1 MNTKLLS
8 IYVLITAVFI
18 TQNAFCQIENLIPQN
33 WAVVQQIK
41 GDFNDDG
48 LKDYFVIID
57 SVKAQEKW
65 ITEER
70 HILIFHGTSKGF
82 ILVDKNT
89 AIFKNRNRMVESDV
103 IDISAKKNVVFMG
116 LGDMNFGYGY
126 NGGLGYTF
134 RLQNNGW
141 YAIGCNWACGK
152 PMSGGKGEGIYEEA
166 FSFNFITNNYK
177 KVVKEDSKVI
187 HKTSARG
194 KINGPIPFQ
203 EYNGDCDELI
213 K

>member
-1 MNTKLLS
+1 MKMKIILIFLLTLSKLVNS
-8 IYVLITAVFI
+8 E
-18 TQNAFCQIENLIPQN
+18 AFCQIENLIPQN
-33 WAVVQQIK
+33 WAVIKKIK

-48 LKDYFVIID
+48 SRDYFVIID
-57 SVKAQEKW
+57 SVNAQEKW

-82 ILVDKNT
+82 ILADKNT

-103 IDISAKKNVVFMG
+103 IDISVRKNVVFMG

-134 RLQNNGW
+134 RLQNNKW
-141 YAIGCNWACGK
+141 YVIHCNWACGK
-152 PMSGGKGEGIYEEA
+152 PMSGGKGKGIYEEA
-166 FSFNFITNNYK
+166 FSYSFITKKYK
-177 KVVKEDSKVI
+177 RVLKEGGKVI
-187 HKTSARG
+187 NKTSAQG
-194 KINGPIPFQ
+194 KIMQLIPFGS
-203 EYNGDCDELI
+203 YNGDCDELL

>member
-8 IYVLITAVFI
+8 IYVLMTAVFI

-33 WAVVQQIK
+33 WAVIKKIK

-48 LKDYFVIID
+48 SRDYFVIID
-57 SVKAQEKW
+57 SVNTSEKW

-82 ILVDKNT
+82 ILADKNT
-89 AIFKNRNRMVESDV
+89 AIFKNKNRMVEPDV
-103 IDISAKKNVVFMG
+103 IDISVRKNVVFMG

-126 NGGLGYTF
+126 NGGLNYTF
-134 RLQNNGW
+134 RLQNNKW
-141 YAIGCNWACGK
+141 YVIGCNWACGK
-152 PMSGGKGEGIYEEA
+152 PMPGGKGEGIYEKA
-166 FSFNFITNNYK
+166 FSYSFITKKYK
-177 KVVKEDSKVI
+177 RVLKEGGKLTN
-187 HKTSARG
+187 KTSAQG
-194 KINGPIPFQ
+194 KIKQLIPF
-203 EYNGDCDELI
+203 ESYNGDCDELL